1 MSKNKIKRLLNEST
15 LKRFRQLA
23 GVPLNEGL
31 EQGHTSYKAD
41 DESEDLEEGSGDRN
55 DPDRTR
61 AGSWQ
66 KEGSGGNPAG
76 VAEAQEGDEGAEL
89 ESSPKD
95 LPTVAE
101 VDAPPGETTRT
112 VPRPKLGQKAVA
124 RVKPLPFKVKGEKPK
139 QEGLN
144 RKQQMKNEI
153 INKIADRVMENFDQ
167 RARVAQYKDQL
178 VQRLTERTL
187 RRILTKPRQ

>member
-23 GVPLNEGL
+23 GVSLNEGL

-41 DESEDLEEGSGDRN
+41 DEEELEEGSGDRN
-55 DPDRTR
+55 DQDRTR
-61 AGSWQ
+61 SGSWQ

-76 VAEAQEGDEGAEL
+76 VAEAQEKESAEL
-89 ESSPKD
+89 GSSPKG
-95 LPTVAE
+95 LPTATVAE
-101 VDAPPGETTRT
+101 ADVVPPAAEKAAAPAPPA
-112 VPRPKLGQKAVA
+112 PMVA
-124 RVKPLPFKVKGEKPK
+124 TK
-139 QEGLN
+139 EGLN

-167 RARVAQYKDQL
+167 RARIAQYKDQL

-187 RRILTKPRQ
+187 RRILTKPKQ